1 MEHGELPSA
10 DKVVRLY
17 IAQLGIELE
26 GADAALRHDAIID
39 AEQHLRAA
47 IGNGATAEMAV
58 SEYGS
63 PTEIARAYMD
73 AEHLP
78 RAWHIIPAT
87 TAISNGSARAPVD
100 IPAVS
105 QRQRLRDIP
114 IIGVWFDRRAWGAVV
129 YFGAVGF
136 VLSLAYFVWS
146 VTIGSLAIGLAP
158 ILIGIPIVVLL
169 LGSARAICL
178 FEGKVVEF
186 FLGVRM
192 PRRTQPVQG
201 ADRIG
206 FWQRIWCWLRDVRSW
221 LSLGFLLG
229 NFPVSVVTFAVTF
242 TLAVTSLAL
251 VVIPVV
257 HLLGHPIANVSGD
270 DADINIMFMGT
281 QLVPDAA
288 GDVWLTAPLAV
299 ASLAIGLAL
308 ATGTLWLA
316 RGFGWVYGHVVQAI
330 QVARPQ
336 PMNPP
341 KIH

>member
-1 MEHGELPSA
+1 MEHAESPSA
-10 DKVVRLY
+10 DKVVRSYL
-17 IAQLGIELE
+17 AQLGLELE

-47 IGNGATAEMAV
+47 IAAGATAEMAV
-58 SEYGS
+58 AEYGT

-73 AEHLP
+73 AEGLP
-78 RAWHIIPAT
+78 RSWRNAPAT
-87 TAISNGSARAPVD
+87 DATSNSSARVPID

-105 QRQRLRDIP
+105 KHHRLRDIP
-114 IIGVWFDRRAWGAVV
+114 IIGVWFDRRAWGAIV

-158 ILIGIPIVVLL
+158 ILIGVPLVVLL

-178 FEGKVVEF
+178 FEGKIVEF

-201 ADRIG
+201 ADHIG

-257 HLLGHPIANVSGD
+257 HILGYPIMNVSGD
-270 DADINIMFMGT
+270 DADVHIMFMGT

-308 ATGTLWLA
+308 ATATLWLA

-330 QVARPQ
+330 QVARPH

-341 KIH
+341 KIR

>member
-1 MEHGELPSA
+1 MEHAESPSA
-10 DKVVRLY
+10 DKVVRSY
-17 IAQLGIELE
+17 IAQLGLELE

-47 IGNGATAEMAV
+47 IATGVTAEMAV
-58 SEYGS
+58 AEYGT

-78 RAWHIIPAT
+78 RSWHITPAT
-87 TAISNGSARAPVD
+87 AATSSSSALTPVD

-105 QRQRLRDIP
+105 KHQRLRDIP

-158 ILIGIPIVVLL
+158 ILIGVPLVVLL

-201 ADRIG
+201 ADHIG

-229 NFPVSVVTFAVTF
+229 NFPVSVVTFAVTL
-242 TLAVTSLAL
+242 TLAITSLAL

-257 HLLGHPIANVSGD
+257 HILGYPIMNVSGD
-270 DADINIMFMGT
+270 DADIMFMGT

-341 KIH
+341 QIP

>member
-1 MEHGELPSA
+1 MEHAESPSA
-10 DKVVRLY
+10 DKVVRSY
-17 IAQLGIELE
+17 IAQLGLELE

-47 IGNGATAEMAV
+47 IATGVTAEMAV
-58 SEYGS
+58 AEYGT

-78 RAWHIIPAT
+78 RSWHITPAT
-87 TAISNGSARAPVD
+87 AATSSSSALTPVD

-105 QRQRLRDIP
+105 KHQRLRDIP

-158 ILIGIPIVVLL
+158 ILIGVPLVVLL

-201 ADRIG
+201 ADHIG

-229 NFPVSVVTFAVTF
+229 NFPVSVVTFAVTL

-257 HLLGHPIANVSGD
+257 HILGYPIMNVSGD
-270 DADINIMFMGT
+270 DADIMFMGT

-330 QVARPQ
+330 QVARPH

-341 KIH
+341 KIR